1 MGTSCS
7 YVRDGTGAIRTA
19 SAPPA
24 SSREGWGP
32 QGGRWVSP
40 HPRPQRDTEALGHTQ
55 EQSPGIS
62 LGCHLLENRVLILES
77 TPQGQR
83 EPGTWTSPKRGVCW
97 HPRLGRWGGPCRGW
111 EWAESGMILSGWNF
125 PLASHCSSGFPVM
138 QVLHTMGT
146 PSRSLLQLQAVL
158 CGSWGA
164 SLALT
169 LHFPK

>member
-1 MGTSCS
+1 
-7 YVRDGTGAIRTA
+7 
-19 SAPPA
+19 
-24 SSREGWGP
+24 
-32 QGGRWVSP
+32 
-40 HPRPQRDTEALGHTQ
+40 
-55 EQSPGIS
+55 
-62 LGCHLLENRVLILES
+62 
-77 TPQGQR
+77 
-83 EPGTWTSPKRGVCW
+83 
-97 HPRLGRWGGPCRGW
+97 
-111 EWAESGMILSGWNF
+111 MILSGWNF